1 MNIGCVPEERLAGLF
16 HMKYGGALVV
26 TGWIF
31 CGEWKQDLGRKILVK

>member
-26 TGWIF
+26 TG
-31 CGEWKQDLGRKILVK
+31 